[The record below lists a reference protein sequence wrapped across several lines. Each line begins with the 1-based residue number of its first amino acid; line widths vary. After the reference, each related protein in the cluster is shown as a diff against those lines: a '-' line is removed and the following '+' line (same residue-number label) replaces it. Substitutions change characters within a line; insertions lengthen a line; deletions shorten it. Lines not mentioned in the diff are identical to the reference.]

1 MTQPRTLIIIPT
13 YNEKDNVAQMVQ
25 AILSLKNGY
34 HILFIDDNSPDGTA
48 HHIEMLMEKH
58 PEVFL
63 EKRPGKLGLGT
74 AYIHGF
80 KWALQRDYVYII
92 EMDCDFSHDPKDL
105 PRLVEAC
112 QNGADVAVGSRYVRG
127 GRVRNWPLK
136 RILMSYFASVYVR
149 LILWINIKDTTAGFK
164 CYQAKVLC
172 AIAFAERCLA
182 SSMSLEMAALLAEAL
197 RNKCGMASRIKIS
210 LAFCTI
216 CATRKR
222 SCFF

>member
-112 QNGADVAVGSRYVRG
+112 QNGADVAVGSRYAWWTRSQ
-127 GRVRNWPLK
+127 LATQAHSHELFCK
-136 RILMSYFASVYVR
+136 R
-149 LILWINIKDTTAGFK
+149 
-164 CYQAKVLC
+164 LC
-172 AIAFAERCLA
+172 APYSLDQYQGYYRRIQML
-182 SSMSLEMAALLAEAL
+182 SSQSAL
-197 RNKCGMASRIKIS
+197 RYSARYHPIQRLCIS
-210 LAFCTI
+210 NLHEICSHPAWFSGQRNTYHFCRPN
-216 CATRKR
+216 CR
-222 SCFF
+222 